1 MINRITEKEVINNI
15 YKEASNKS
23 KSALLIIY
31 AKTGVGKTILID
43 TIFKSLIGSH
53 YIRLKINQ
61 QQAQETKGFYL
72 SSLAKALN
80 IYAHQTSEFSSFEEF
95 ISTTH
100 SLGKN
105 GEKAIDD
112 LLDIAFILVNKKD
125 IREKINEPKKAKEG
139 IIKKILESDNEI
151 ALSFLLEYIT
161 YISENRRIILCI
173 ENIQNANP
181 RLISF
186 LNELL
191 KKTKNLFLVG
201 EYTISNSE
209 FEVTSLFQQFP
220 YEYTSV
226 YELIKLDKAELLGG
240 LSQIIE
246 PKYINQVHKIIETS
260 YDESSGNLANL
271 QLLLKKNTI
280 TLNLTHDGS
289 LSKIKYDNALHDLYS
304 SLTNSQKICLWYIVS
319 HLGRVHSDVLN
330 LHFNTNTELHSFYSL
345 TLLKEVKLIKIE
357 NGYVSILHDS
367 IIELVKLEDDSRKYL
382 LICNQGWLNF
392 YRDVSIRTDFL
403 KTGGFEISKDDLLA
417 LQLTL
422 ILNIGGNA
430 NIDWM
435 NTLLG
440 EISKAVS
447 GSLSYSLLSK
457 VVSIFYQVVATNE
470 NQNLIYSTFEWIA
483 IILSK
488 LGQWEQLAKI
498 IGIYKPDQISDLLF
512 LLQANSRVAICD
524 TTIKKEL
531 EEIKS
536 KENSFL
542 YIGSQLLLLRYYRTF
557 SKIKK
562 ARLIWKDLKAIKS
575 DNPYKYI
582 IDDQINLCS
591 LNFKKRQKFLQ
602 ISAKGHYIN
611 GDLYQYCST
620 LLNINANSYYL
631 YFSKLLRKKKFI
643 QIASENL
650 TIVKNLLPETNY
662 PLHVY
667 INQKTL
673 LQFVEGNVP
682 CDVMLK
688 NFQTAYSN
696 CGVSGNKVLIGSNIV
711 AVGLKYNRLVE
722 VAGYVDELMYMS
734 KRYLELGSEFAK
746 YPLINCYNYYY
757 QTRNRSGARDVLH
770 LLRKNA
776 SFNDVSDYLLT
787 VPYLNVFVLRFVKYY
802 PCNIYNWDVDF
813 ETVNSKFK

>member
-289 LSKIKYDNALHDLYS
+289 LSKIKWMLS
-304 SLTNSQKICLWYIVS
+304 
-319 HLGRVHSDVLN
+319 
-330 LHFNTNTELHSFYSL
+330 
-345 TLLKEVKLIKIE
+345 LIK
-357 NGYVSILHDS
+357 SW
-367 IIELVKLEDDSRKYL
+367 RK
-382 LICNQGWLNF
+382 F
-392 YRDVSIRTDFL
+392 T
-403 KTGGFEISKDDLLA
+403 E
-417 LQLTL
+417 
-422 ILNIGGNA
+422 
-430 NIDWM
+430 
-435 NTLLG
+435 
-440 EISKAVS
+440 
-447 GSLSYSLLSK
+447 
-457 VVSIFYQVVATNE
+457 
-470 NQNLIYSTFEWIA
+470 
-483 IILSK
+483 
-488 LGQWEQLAKI
+488 
-498 IGIYKPDQISDLLF
+498 
-512 LLQANSRVAICD
+512 
-524 TTIKKEL
+524 
-531 EEIKS
+531 
-536 KENSFL
+536 
-542 YIGSQLLLLRYYRTF
+542 
-557 SKIKK
+557 
-562 ARLIWKDLKAIKS
+562 
-575 DNPYKYI
+575 
-582 IDDQINLCS
+582 
-591 LNFKKRQKFLQ
+591 
-602 ISAKGHYIN
+602 
-611 GDLYQYCST
+611 
-620 LLNINANSYYL
+620 
-631 YFSKLLRKKKFI
+631 
-643 QIASENL
+643 
-650 TIVKNLLPETNY
+650 
-662 PLHVY
+662 
-667 INQKTL
+667 
-673 LQFVEGNVP
+673 
-682 CDVMLK
+682 
-688 NFQTAYSN
+688 
-696 CGVSGNKVLIGSNIV
+696 
-711 AVGLKYNRLVE
+711 
-722 VAGYVDELMYMS
+722 
-734 KRYLELGSEFAK
+734 
-746 YPLINCYNYYY
+746 
-757 QTRNRSGARDVLH
+757 
-770 LLRKNA
+770 
-776 SFNDVSDYLLT
+776 
-787 VPYLNVFVLRFVKYY
+787 
-802 PCNIYNWDVDF
+802 
-813 ETVNSKFK
+813 